1 MKGQNQE
8 VKTHEKD
15 GVART
20 IEAVAWGLFFIWVG
34 IALTIG
40 VEKAIGL
47 LVIGIITLGGQAARR
62 FYDLKLEG
70 FWVIVGCCFIVGGLW
85 EFFSPE
91 LALVPILLII
101 AGLVL
106 IYSVSKKRYKNNK

>member
-8 VKTHEKD
+8 VKTHEKY

-20 IEAVAWGLFFIWVG
+20 IEAIGWGLFFIWVG
-34 IALTIG
+34 IAFTIG

-62 FYDLKLEG
+62 FYGLKLEG

-85 EFFSPE
+85 EFFEPE
-91 LALVPILLII
+91 FALVPILLII
-101 AGLVL
+101 AGLAL
-106 IYSVSKKRYKNNK
+106 IYSVLKKR